1 MNLTEVKAN
10 FENHILTPILETAD
24 LKVFQFSE
32 PGTNTHAQRWI
43 IDRGTLIVQGDNGAA
58 VYNWNERGVSLEF
71 LAGCNLG
78 YFSEKCLADREG
90 WEQNR
95 FDSDDAEEIL
105 KTIAVE
111 TLEDELDGEDRDAL
125 DWESKTLDEK
135 LNHFKDEIINDGDFH
150 EYEFRGL
157 FHFER
162 EADAFDFMN
171 RSENAFLFGSDAWE
185 HKLRTKTFT
194 PFFHLAAL
202 QVANEKSPGAF

>member
-1 MNLTEVKAN
+1 MNLEQIKTN
-10 FENHILTPILETAD
+10 FENHILTPVLETDD
-24 LKVFQFSE
+24 LKVFSFRK
-32 PGTNTHAQRWI
+32 PDTNHHAQRWI

-58 VYNWNERGVSLEF
+58 VYSWNNRGVSLEF
-71 LAGCNLG
+71 LANCNLG
-78 YFSEKCLADREG
+78 YFSEKCLADRQG
-90 WEQNR
+90 WEQNE
-95 FDSDDAEEIL
+95 FVSEDAEEIL

-111 TLEDELDGEDRDAL
+111 TLETELEEEDRDAL
-125 DWESKTLDEK
+125 NWETKSLEEK
-135 LNHFKDEIINDGDFH
+135 IEFFKDEIINDGDFH
-150 EYEFRGL
+150 EYEFQGL